1 MQDGTCRYKKKNMGA
16 TVTGFVD
23 IQSGSESLLMEAVA
37 TVGPVSVAINALDSF
52 FQYHAGI
59 FSLYK
64 FKFFTWFI
72 LLSIYISHICIDD
85 YEWEH
90 MWCSTYKPIFWT
102 WTSNALSLVQW
113 GVVG

>member
-1 MQDGTCRYKKKNMGA
+1 MGA

-64 FKFFTWFI
+64 FKFFT
-72 LLSIYISHICIDD
+72 
-85 YEWEH
+85 
-90 MWCSTYKPIFWT
+90 
-102 WTSNALSLVQW
+102 
-113 GVVG
+113 

>member
-1 MQDGTCRYKKKNMGA
+1 MGA

-52 FQYHAGI
+52 FQYHEGI

-64 FKFFTWFI
+64 FKFFT
-72 LLSIYISHICIDD
+72 
-85 YEWEH
+85 
-90 MWCSTYKPIFWT
+90 
-102 WTSNALSLVQW
+102 
-113 GVVG
+113 